1 MGKDIIG
8 YRRDFPNDLRKEL
21 FMSKSKTYLSPVQPL
36 WINDYFK
43 EGIAKYDARE
53 SAKRADKEIQEWTDG
68 IAAKELEEMF
78 ENIGGGVAD

>member
-1 MGKDIIG
+1 VGKDIIG

-43 EGIAKYDARE
+43 EGIAKYEARKAE
-53 SAKRADKEIQEWTDG
+53 KK
-68 IAAKELEEMF
+68 LEEEF
-78 ENIGGGVAD
+78 QYFVDNLEEREEV